1 MGVKSELIVT
11 DELEKKL
18 QNEILSTEGYGDI
31 LEKGAE
37 VIKKWEQELTEFLSE
52 IHFLGEGKEE
62 GKVLQRYYGMSNKL
76 VKHQEPKELLSGK
89 QKKFCFGFVSLF

>member
-1 MGVKSELIVT
+1 MGSLSILFVIGRDNIECIDDKSLQEIAKKALDMGVKSELIVT

-37 VIKKWEQELTEFLSE
+37 VIKKWE
-52 IHFLGEGKEE
+52 
-62 GKVLQRYYGMSNKL
+62 
-76 VKHQEPKELLSGK
+76 
-89 QKKFCFGFVSLF
+89 